1 MRIGI
6 NRLMAAAACAVAVA
20 LAWAAPASAKG
31 IQSATIT
38 GPGLARPIEDPSP
51 DMSKLPALTAF
62 WDVMPG
68 QPHPPALLEQAPTGR
83 VGPRYT
89 VTWQLM
95 TDPDETTA
103 IRQDLYPLAEGGPLV
118 HTAAGQPIFDG
129 TTVGGWYEAPIALR
143 DMLSSLGVPPASAAS
158 SAKSSRATPPAI
170 GAQSGGDPPWP
181 AVIIGATG
189 AMALASVGGVVA
201 VRRARR
207 RERVAPIPL

>member
-1 MRIGI
+1 MSIAGGAV
-6 NRLMAAAACAVAVA
+6 AAALVGA
-20 LAWAAPASAKG
+20 LALAGPAWAKG
-31 IQSATIT
+31 IESATIT

-68 QPHPPALLEQAPTGR
+68 QPQPSTLMEQAPTAR

-95 TDPDETTA
+95 TGPDETTA

-129 TTVGGWYEAPIALR
+129 TTTGGWYEAPIALR
-143 DMLSSLGVPPASAAS
+143 DMLSSRGVPPASAAS
-158 SAKSSRATPPAI
+158 PAKSSAATPPVV
-170 GAQSGGDPPWP
+170 GAGSGDDPPWP
-181 AVIIGATG
+181 ALIIGAMG
-189 AMALASVGGVVA
+189 AMALASLGAVVA
-201 VRRARR
+201 IRRARR
-207 RERVAPIPL
+207 RERVAPVPL

>member
-1 MRIGI
+1 MGI
-6 NRLMAAAACAVAVA
+6 KKSMAAAACGVAVA

-38 GPGLARPIEDPSP
+38 GPGLDDPIDVSP
-51 DMSKLPALTAF
+51 PDGNGGNLAALTAF
-62 WDVMPG
+62 WEVIPG
-68 QPHPPALLEQAPTGR
+68 QPAPPTLMEQAPAGR
-83 VGPRYT
+83 LGPRYT

-95 TDPDETTA
+95 TDADETTA

-129 TTVGGWYEAPIALR
+129 ATLGGWYEAPIALR

-158 SAKSSRATPPAI
+158 PAKSSPATPPAVRS
-170 GAQSGGDPPWP
+170 QSSDDWPWP
-181 AVIIGATG
+181 PVIIGATG
-189 AMALASVGGVVA
+189 AVALASVGGVVA
-201 VRRARR
+201 VRRVRR